1 MRLLSDLKFQM
12 KASAYVDNEH
22 ISVKPL
28 SKWDDKIIEI
38 IRSETSQINN
48 DIAEKSASK
57 ATSKQALSKHFD
69 QSAELERSMTSQPDF
84 FNDTQNEGVVEI
96 NDMIATEAA
105 TKIDEH
111 EYVENMVATANR
123 NDSQAIEYLFQS
135 LNIAL
140 SLEDKVLKLTYFD
153 NFTLF

>member
-1 MRLLSDLKFQM
+1 
-12 KASAYVDNEH
+12 
-22 ISVKPL
+22 
-28 SKWDDKIIEI
+28 
-38 IRSETSQINN
+38 
-48 DIAEKSASK
+48 
-57 ATSKQALSKHFD
+57 
-69 QSAELERSMTSQPDF
+69 MTSQPPDF

-123 NDSQAIEYLFQS
+123 NDSQAMEYLFQS

-140 SLEDKVLKLTYFD
+140 PLEDKVLKLPV
-153 NFTLF
+153 L